1 MGKIMAQIIL
11 VGGPTGIGK
20 SRFID
25 SLIEQEN
32 LFLRPKSY
40 TTRPRRSDENRDEYE
55 YVSFDEFEKL
65 RINNKFVTVDE
76 IYGNYYAMAYKSI
89 TEILQSQRIVIKE
102 IHPKN
107 HAKLKNILTDTISVL
122 LLPKS
127 LDRFW
132 KEAEHNSQFLSSD
145 RLARFREDQEF
156 YNSLDPYSYPFDI
169 VLTIDLISTPNSLKD
184 YFLYSLVQ
192 KISTSALNL
201 KDFDTINQLGYDL
214 IAEEFSDDKRIT
226 TANFHDLSLTF
237 FKSQIE
243 QYARRD
249 QPVLDL
255 GSGRGH
261 LVPILQENFST
272 VVVIDISPQMLSF
285 IKPHSSGLVKV
296 IGSAFNLPFAEQ
308 SFNFVVSSL
317 ADPFLRKEALNEVFR
332 ILVNNGVFI
341 FNSPSKIWSDAIR
354 QSDIYS
360 QASTK
365 FMHSSGLVARVC
377 SFTYTDDEL
386 RQLIVSCGFQ
396 IEKFEV
402 AYGRELSKYSRIIS
416 PALTQAAS
424 RLFIE
429 LDDLPILQMVTV
441 RKKA

>member
-1 MGKIMAQIIL
+1 MAQIIL

-25 SLIEQEN
+25 SLIEQKEI
-32 LFLRPKSY
+32 FSRPKSY
-40 TTRPRRSDENRDEYE
+40 TTRPRRYDETRDEYE
-55 YVSFDEFEKL
+55 YVLFDEFEKL
-65 RINNKFVTVDE
+65 RADNLFVTVDD
-76 IYGNYYAMAYKSI
+76 IYGNYYAMTYRSI
-89 TEILQSQRIVIKE
+89 AEIIQSKRIAIKE

-127 LDRFW
+127 PDTFW
-132 KEAEHNSQFLSSD
+132 KEAEHNSHLLSPE
-145 RLARFREDQEF
+145 RLARLREDQEF

-169 VLTIDLISTPNSLKD
+169 VLTVDSMSTPNLLKY
-184 YFLYSLVQ
+184 YFLYNLVH
-192 KISTSALNL
+192 KISTSVLLSN
-201 KDFDTINQLGYDL
+201 KFDSINQLGYDL
-214 IAEEFSDDKRIT
+214 IAEEFSDDQRIT
-226 TANFHDLSLTF
+226 TANFHDISQTF

-243 QYARRD
+243 QYANRS

-285 IKPHSSGLVKV
+285 IKPQSSGLVKV
-296 IGSAFNLPFAEQ
+296 VGSASNLPFADQ

-332 ILVNNGVFI
+332 ILVNNGIFI
-341 FNSPSKIWSDAIR
+341 FSSPSKIWSDAIR
-354 QSDIYS
+354 QGDVYS
-360 QASTK
+360 QESTI
-365 FMHSSGLVARVC
+365 FIHSSGLEATVY

-386 RQLIVSCGFQ
+386 RQLVFSCGFQ
-396 IEKFEV
+396 IEKLEV
-402 AYGRELSKYSRIIS
+402 AYGRELNKYSRIIS
-416 PALTQAAS
+416 PALTQATN
-424 RLFIE
+424 RLLIE

-441 RKKA
+441 RKTA